1 METTGFV
8 RQTAYLT
15 TIATL
20 FSGTFIK
27 AEAQMQPSYIKIPS
41 GKRLSRIHL
50 IAVVVSFSDALSS
63 NATQE
68 ITLDDGT
75 GKIVARSFENPTFF
89 AGVHLGDILRVV
101 GRVRAFNEQIYL
113 IPEIIKKITNKQW
126 ITLHKL
132 QINLIE
138 RAEKE
143 KTPHEILPVTEIS
156 ERIEESEEDKAI
168 VTEDAIVIDEVVSPI
183 EEILGLIKEL
193 DKGDGALIESIIEK
207 KGANSEKIIHNLLE
221 NGEIFEIIPG
231 RVKFLD

>member
-1 METTGFV
+1 METTVFI

-20 FSGTFIK
+20 FSGIFIK
-27 AEAQMQPSYIKIPS
+27 AEAQMQPSYIKTSS
-41 GKRLSRIHL
+41 GKKLSRIHL

-63 NATQE
+63 NAAQE

-75 GKIVARSFENPTFF
+75 GKIVARSFENPDFF
-89 AGVHLGDILRVV
+89 AGVQLGDILRVV
-101 GRVRAFNEQIYL
+101 GKVRAFNEQIYL

-138 RAEKE
+138 REEKE
-143 KTPHEILPVTEIS
+143 NGTHEILPITEIS
-156 ERIEESEEDKAI
+156 EKAEENEGDKAI
-168 VTEDAIVIDEVVSPI
+168 VTEDVIVIDEVISPI

-193 DKGDGALIESIIEK
+193 DKGEGALIESIIEK